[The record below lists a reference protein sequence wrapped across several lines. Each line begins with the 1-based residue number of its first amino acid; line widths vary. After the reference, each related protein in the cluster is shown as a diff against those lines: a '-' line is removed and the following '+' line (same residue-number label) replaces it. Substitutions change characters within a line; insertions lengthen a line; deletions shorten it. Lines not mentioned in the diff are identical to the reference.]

1 MVAGV
6 SYDENA
12 LLFVQSLRPYLGPHG
27 NGCLIALE
35 SLLELLHS
43 EPAKKTLDSLRI
55 LGPGEGF
62 KALTM
67 PDISQKESKPAT
79 LFLLQALLFLA
90 DAPMAKMLFGVQ
102 SEEKSE
108 DKIEAAKSSPTA

>member
-1 MVAGV
+1 
-6 SYDENA
+6 
-12 LLFVQSLRPYLGPHG
+12 
-27 NGCLIALE
+27 
-35 SLLELLHS
+35 
-43 EPAKKTLDSLRI
+43 
-55 LGPGEGF
+55 
-62 KALTM
+62 M

-108 DKIEAAKSSPTA
+108 DKIEAEQAWDLP

>member
-79 LFLLQALLFLA
+79 LFCCKPCCSWRMLQWQRCYSVCNQ
-90 DAPMAKMLFGVQ
+90 KKNQ
-102 SEEKSE
+102 KT
-108 DKIEAAKSSPTA
+108 K

>member
-108 DKIEAAKSSPTA
+108 DKIEAEQAWDLP